1 MNMLSQRTAI
11 VTGAS
16 SGIGRASA
24 AALVRAGFK
33 VVGTSR
39 RASSEG
45 ADGVS
50 MLVCDV
56 TDEASVNSLVETVLA
71 KTGRIDILVNNA
83 GLGLVG
89 GAEESSA
96 RQAQVMFDVNVFGVI
111 RMTNAVLPHMRK
123 QRNGRIIN
131 ISSVLGFIPAP
142 FSALYAS
149 TKHALEGYT
158 ESLDHELRVHA
169 VRAILIE
176 PAYTR
181 TAFDQNAVSPDRPMP
196 AYEAARQ
203 NVATVIQEAMRTA
216 DDPQAVA
223 EIVAKAATA
232 VAPRKRYTVGKLAF
246 QLSLLRR
253 FVPAFAFD
261 KSLRKQMGL
270 DRV

>member
-1 MNMLSQRTAI
+1 MNVNSQRTAV

-24 AALVRAGFK
+24 EALARAGFK
-33 VVGTSR
+33 VFGTSR
-39 RASSEG
+39 RVAASG
-45 ADGVS
+45 PGNVS

-56 TDEASVNSLVETVLA
+56 TDDDSVNSLVSTVLA
-71 KTGRIDILVNNA
+71 QTGRIDILVNNA
-83 GLGLVG
+83 GLGLIG

-96 RQAQVMFDVNVFGVI
+96 RQAQIMFDVNVFGVI

-158 ESLDHELRVHA
+158 ESLDHELRTHA
-169 VRAILIE
+169 LRAILIE

-181 TAFDQNAVSPDRPMP
+181 TAFDQNAVSPDRPIA

-203 NVATVIQEAMRTA
+203 QVTTVIQEAMKIA

-223 EIVAKAATA
+223 DIVVKAAITA
-232 VAPRKRYTVGKLAF
+232 APKKRYTVGKLAF

-261 KSLRKQMGL
+261 KSLRKQLGL
-270 DRV
+270 DRG